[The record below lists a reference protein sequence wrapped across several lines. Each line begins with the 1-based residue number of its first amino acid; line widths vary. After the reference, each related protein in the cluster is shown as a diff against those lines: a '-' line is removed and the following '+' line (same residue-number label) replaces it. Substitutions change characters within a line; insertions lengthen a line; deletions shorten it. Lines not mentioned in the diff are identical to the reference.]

1 MRNRLIKRF
10 LLLLFILLTLIQWNH
25 LFAQQKKRCGTV
37 EYMARL
43 KTEDPTLAVSIEKTE
58 SIVQHIAI
66 ENQRSENVSSII
78 TIPVVFHIMYQN
90 GTQNISENRITD
102 QLATLNKDFGRFNA
116 DTNNT
121 PLSFRSIS
129 ANTNIRF
136 CFAQRDPNGDTTNG
150 IVRVPVTV
158 TGFDPLSNNKLKYTA
173 QGGNDAWPRDQ
184 YLNIWVCNFSGS
196 SSQIL
201 GVSQLPGAAAA
212 TDGCCVLYTTV
223 GGTTYPGTEPGYH
236 LGRTLTHEAGHW
248 LGLYHVWGDDGGGCS
263 GTDYVADTPNQGGE
277 NYFCPAFPRT
287 DNCSVSSPGVL
298 FMNYLD
304 YVDDNCM
311 NMFTTGQS
319 NRMNGFLN
327 GVRSPI
333 VNSNGCMAPIGIEEL
348 KRSLNYFSVFPNP
361 ASRVITV
368 AFILNKKSDVM
379 ISVRDLPGQIIF
391 SKELKDVSSVH
402 LPIDLFDAA
411 PGMYQVSLKTMDAV
425 ANKKIILT
433 R

>member
-1 MRNRLIKRF
+1 MKLFPLIFIF
-10 LLLLFILLTLIQWNH
+10 LFSLKCTS

-37 EYMARL
+37 AYMERL
-43 KTEDPTLAVSIEKTE
+43 KTEDPTIGNAIEKTE
-58 SIVQHIAI
+58 AFVQRMIT
-66 ENQRSENVSSII
+66 ENPHSGNVNSVV

-90 GTQNISENRITD
+90 AAQNISQDRIVD
-102 QLATLNKDFGRFNA
+102 QLATLNKDFGRTNS
-116 DTNNT
+116 DTTNT

-136 CFAQRDPNGDTTNG
+136 CLAQRDPNGDTTNG
-150 IVRVPVTV
+150 IIRIPVTV
-158 TGFDPLSNNKLKYTA
+158 SGFDPLSNDKLKYTA
-173 QGGNDAWPRDQ
+173 QGGTDAWPRDQ

-201 GVSQLPGAAAA
+201 GVSQLPGGTAA
-212 TDGCCVLYTTV
+212 TDGCSVLYTTV

-277 NYFCPAFPRT
+277 NYFCPTFPKT

-304 YVDDNCM
+304 YTDDDCM

-327 GVRSPI
+327 GSRSPI
-333 VNSNGCMAPIGIEEL
+333 KSSNGCMPPIGIEEL
-348 KRSLNYFSVFPNP
+348 NRSLNNFSVFPNP
-361 ASRVITV
+361 ASGVITV
-368 AFILNKKSDVM
+368 AFILNTKSDVV
-379 ISVRDLPGQIIF
+379 ISVSDLQGQIIF
-391 SKELKDVSSVH
+391 SKELKDASSVH
-402 LPIDLFDAA
+402 LPIDLVDAA
-411 PGMYQVSLKTMDAV
+411 PGMYHLSLKTMDAV